1 MISFLRGI
9 LLGVEENRVILDVHG
24 IGYEIYVPAGLL
36 QRLPSPGQ
44 ELEIYTHLYVREDC
58 LQLFGF
64 ASAADRALFRML
76 LKAQGIGPRV
86 ALTILDTFNGDEFAE
101 IIARGNSSDLLRIPG
116 VGKKSAQRLLLEL
129 KDKLPAQLQAKTK
142 KAGSAE
148 TPLFDE
154 VAEALLALGYSRH
167 ETAEVIKKIKQRK
180 PGTSVSANDI
190 LREALKEL
198 GKGKRE

>member
-1 MISFLRGI
+1 VISFLRGV

-36 QRLPSPGQ
+36 QRLPAPGQ
-44 ELEIYTHLYVREDC
+44 EMEIYTHLYVREDC

-129 KDKLPAQLQAKTK
+129 KDKLPAQLQAKI

-148 TPLFDE
+148 IPLFDE
-154 VAEALLALGYSRH
+154 VSDALLALGYSRH
-167 ETAEVIKKIKQRK
+167 ETAEILKKIKQRK

>member
-24 IGYEIYVPAGLL
+24 IGYEIYVSAGLL

-44 ELEIYTHLYVREDC
+44 ELEVYTHLYVREDC

-64 ASAADRALFRML
+64 ASPADRTLFRML

-142 KAGSAE
+142 AGSAE

-154 VAEALLALGYSRH
+154 VSEALLALGYSRH
-167 ETAEVIKKIKQRK
+167 ETAEILKKIKQRK

-198 GKGKRE
+198 GKGKKE